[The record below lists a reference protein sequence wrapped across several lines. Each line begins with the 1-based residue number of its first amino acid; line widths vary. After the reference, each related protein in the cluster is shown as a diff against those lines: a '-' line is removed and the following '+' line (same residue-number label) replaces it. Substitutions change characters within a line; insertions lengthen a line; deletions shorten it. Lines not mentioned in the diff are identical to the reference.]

1 MCIRDRFGPITSPNP
16 GPTFEIDVAAADIAV
31 MKSKP
36 STDNKAVITK
46 KINIYKNMKE
56 IIDAINFSST
66 LFLSYLILNIPLG

>member
-1 MCIRDRFGPITSPNP
+1 
-16 GPTFEIDVAAADIAV
+16 

-36 STDNKAVITK
+36 STDSKAVITK